1 MHRLWPPRG
10 QPILAGKKVLL
21 IVHRQATRAVRAAIP
36 RSHRVEV
43 QEARNGLKWVTR
55 PEADFR

>member
-43 QEARNGLKWVTR
+43 QEARNG
-55 PEADFR
+55 F